1 MSLRLT
7 PLFAATVLLGCTEL
21 AHSGASN
28 PAKSATPAVIV
39 AATSS
44 AASSAAN
51 APAIPVAASAQAAA
65 GAAKAIEDQEPAVT
79 AQLRELL
86 QKIADGSIGEDYFT
100 GRAIASLF
108 PDQMKSHTERLRALG
123 GLSGLELL
131 SRTVD
136 GENRVYRYRV
146 LGPNGKL
153 LMEVVYGKSARINQ
167 FALATE

>member
-7 PLFAATVLLGCTEL
+7 PLLAATVLLGCTEL

-28 PAKSATPAVIV
+28 PAEGATPAATV
-39 AATSS
+39 AAASTP
-44 AASSAAN
+44 AALV
-51 APAIPVAASAQAAA
+51 PVAASAQAAA

-79 AQLRELL
+79 AQLREVL
-86 QKIADGSIGEDYFT
+86 QKMADGSIGQDYFT
-100 GRAIASLF
+100 ERAIASLF
-108 PDQMKSHTERLRALG
+108 PQVVKTHGERLRALG
-123 GLSGLELL
+123 GVSGLELL

-153 LMEVVYGKSARINQ
+153 LIDVVYGKSARINQ
-167 FALATE
+167 FALSGE